1 MTEKHKTN
9 TQITFG
15 VANVT
20 LDDTIP
26 INENRQEADYHMV
39 TGPTKNILRQNSNST
54 NNTNTLGRNAEHLF
68 LKDHEPPDPVNQIS
82 QAIEKRAGK
91 TSNPSTSKD
100 LN

>member
-1 MTEKHKTN
+1 M
-9 TQITFG
+9 
-15 VANVT
+15 T

-26 INENRQEADYHMV
+26 INENRQEADYQMV

-68 LKDHEPPDPVNQIS
+68 FKDHEPPEPVNQIS